1 MQQESARRSN
11 RDRTE
16 ATRADLIAAA
26 RKRFTEK
33 SYAETG
39 TPEIVDA
46 AGVTRGALYH
56 HFADKQAL
64 FAAVVEQEAAAVAQE
79 IERASPPSLFARD
92 ALIAGSDAYLA
103 AMRAPGRTR
112 LLLLDGP
119 AVLGRAAM
127 DEIDNRHG
135 NRSLREGL
143 VAAMRAQTMVRL
155 PVEALTALLAAAFDR
170 AALAVEAGRN
180 RPLSRGACRPYR
192 RTVSS
197 SSSGSWPGSSS
208 LKQPSWR
215 LNS

>member
-1 MQQESARRSN
+1 MQQGSARRSN

-16 ATRADLIAAA
+16 ATRAELIAAA
-26 RKRFTEK
+26 RKLFTDK

-39 TPEIVDA
+39 TPEIVAA

-64 FAAVVEQEAAAVAQE
+64 FAAVVEQEAQAVSEE

-103 AMRAPGRTR
+103 AMRVPGRTR

-127 DEIDNRHG
+127 DAIDNRHG

-143 VAAMRAQTMVRL
+143 VAAMRSHSMTRL

-170 AALAVEAGRN
+170 AALAIEAGASIEDHRAVLMALIDG
-180 RPLSRGACRPYR
+180 LSPAPPQAPHPA
-192 RTVSS
+192 RT
-197 SSSGSWPGSSS
+197 
-208 LKQPSWR
+208 R
-215 LNS
+215 

>member
-1 MQQESARRSN
+1 MQPESGRRSN
-11 RDRTE
+11 RDRSE
-16 ATRADLIAAA
+16 ATRADLIRAA
-26 RKRFTEK
+26 RKLFTEK

-39 TPEIVDA
+39 TPEIVAA

-64 FAAVVEQEAAAVAQE
+64 LAAVVEQEAATVAAE
-79 IERASPPSLFARD
+79 IDRASPASLSARD
-92 ALIAGSDAYLA
+92 ALISGSDAYLA

-143 VAAMRAQTMVRL
+143 IAAMRARSMVKL
-155 PVEALTALLAAAFDR
+155 PAEALTAVLAAAFDR
-170 AALAVEAGRN
+170 AALAIEAGASAEEYRAVLMALMDGLSPAPPPSK
-180 RPLSRGACRPYR
+180 RPAPAR
-192 RTVSS
+192 
-197 SSSGSWPGSSS
+197 
-208 LKQPSWR
+208 
-215 LNS
+215 

>member
-1 MQQESARRSN
+1 MQRETARRSN

-26 RKRFTEK
+26 RKLFIEK

-39 TPEIVDA
+39 TPEIVAA

-79 IERASPPSLFARD
+79 IERASPPSLFPRD

-103 AMRAPGRTR
+103 AMRTPGRTR

-127 DEIDNRHG
+127 DAIDNRHG
-135 NRSLREGL
+135 SRSLREGL
-143 VAAMRAQTMVRL
+143 VAAMRAQAMTRL
-155 PVEALTALLAAAFDR
+155 PAEALTALLAAAFDR
-170 AALAVEAGRN
+170 AALAIEAGASTEDYRAVLMALIDG
-180 RPLSRGACRPYR
+180 LSSALPQAPAPG
-192 RTVSS
+192 RT
-197 SSSGSWPGSSS
+197 
-208 LKQPSWR
+208 R
-215 LNS
+215 

>member
-26 RKRFTEK
+26 RKLFTEK

-39 TPEIVDA
+39 TPEIVAA

-64 FAAVVEQEAAAVAQE
+64 FAAVVEQEAAVVADE

-92 ALIAGSDAYLA
+92 ALIAGSDAYLV

-127 DEIDNRHG
+127 DAIDNRHG

-143 VAAMRAQTMVRL
+143 VAAMRAQTMTRL
-155 PVEALTALLAAAFDR
+155 PVEALTALLASAFDR
-170 AALAVEAGRN
+170 AALAIEAGE
-180 RPLSRGACRPYR
+180 SAEDY
-192 RTVSS
+192 RTVLMALIDGLSPGPRRQV
-197 SSSGSWPGSSS
+197 SGPA
-208 LKQPSWR
+208 R
-215 LNS
+215 TH